1 MKKIFAIV
9 ALMLMSF
16 LHLEAQTFMVNA
28 IVPKERS
35 KCNISKSNE
44 SAFVLG
50 GYKVKG
56 GLRWDPRR
64 ADLLRTMSPERLCST
79 SRALTAR

>member
-1 MKKIFAIV
+1 MKKSKKLCNNSLSLEYCGFSITCKPTLMKKIFAIV
-9 ALMLMSF
+9 ALMSMSF
-16 LHLEAQTFMVNA
+16 LHLKAQTFMVNA

-50 GYKVKG
+50 GY
-56 GLRWDPRR
+56 
-64 ADLLRTMSPERLCST
+64 
-79 SRALTAR
+79 